1 MKWVVRPEVADE
13 LAAAASWYR
22 DISPRLADDFFVE
35 YEAVIARVQE
45 YPRSYPVVYQA
56 RGVRRAVLHR
66 FPYGLFYRLTAEEG
80 VFFALRHC
88 AQHPRG
94 WQRRS

>member
-1 MKWVVRPEVADE
+1 MNWVVRPEVAEE
-13 LAAAASWYR
+13 LAAAARWYD
-22 DISPRLADDFFVE
+22 DISSALGEAFLAE
-35 YEAVIARVQE
+35 YAGAIERVKE
-45 YPRSYPVVYQA
+45 YPRSCPVVYEA
-56 RGVRRAVLHR
+56 KGVRQALLHR
-66 FPYGLFYRLTAEEG
+66 FPYALFYRLSIDEG